1 MYLSV
6 DRRVALLCVLFATL
20 RHAAGQGNTGRLLN
34 CVCVCV
40 CMCVYLS
47 FAAVIAVYL
56 PTTSFDEDDGIAQVC
71 IALISR
77 SPAGV
82 ILQAPSAV
90 APTFIDGTASK
101 S

>member
-1 MYLSV
+1 M
-6 DRRVALLCVLFATL
+6 
-20 RHAAGQGNTGRLLN
+20 
-34 CVCVCV
+34 CVCV